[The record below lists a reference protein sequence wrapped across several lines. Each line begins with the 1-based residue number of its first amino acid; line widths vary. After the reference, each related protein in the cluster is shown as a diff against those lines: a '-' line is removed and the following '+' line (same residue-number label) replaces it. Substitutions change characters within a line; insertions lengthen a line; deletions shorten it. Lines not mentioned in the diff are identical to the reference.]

1 MLLSKVRKLMMAVIS
16 LYSLPFVLSLL
27 ILVEDV
33 NDGYDYRRHEYEFS
47 IQFPKKK
54 ISCFS
59 IQEAF

>member
-1 MLLSKVRKLMMAVIS
+1 MMGGDCFIFS
-16 LYSLPFVLSLL
+16 PFCLSLL

-33 NDGYDYRRHEYEFS
+33 NDGYDYRRHEREFS
-47 IQFPKKK
+47 DQFSKKI